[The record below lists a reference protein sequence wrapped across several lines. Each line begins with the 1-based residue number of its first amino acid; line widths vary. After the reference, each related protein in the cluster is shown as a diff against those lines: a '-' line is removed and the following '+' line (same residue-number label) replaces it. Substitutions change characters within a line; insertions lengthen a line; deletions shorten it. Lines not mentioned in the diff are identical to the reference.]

1 MGIPRLIAKL
11 SNLKSVS
18 SSTCDEDMDINWHS
32 YDSWLEKHPSALVE
46 FQKMIHGAERK
57 KIVLFLDYDGTLSP
71 IVNDPD
77 IAFMSDKM
85 RSVVHEVGCF
95 FPTSIITGRSREK
108 VYEFVRLDN
117 IYYAGSHGMDIMA
130 PLQPLRIKDWKYHAK
145 TVDRKGNKFVIYQP
159 ANKYLPEIN
168 QIQKLL
174 KERTAAIEGVKLEDN
189 KFCMSVHF
197 RNVSDEDFGK
207 LEEEVKSVLEDHPRF
222 RLTRGKKVME
232 IRPPINWDKG
242 HALEYLLD
250 SLGLSSSNDVLPI
263 YIGDDT
269 SDEDAFE
276 VLIYSEQYFVMN
288 KRLIHQKR
296 QGYSIIVT
304 SIPRE
309 TRASYSLYDTTEVMM
324 FLEYLAKWKRVG
336 SAS

>member
-77 IAFMSDKM
+77 IAFMSDKLA
-85 RSVVHEVGCF
+85 VF

-222 RLTRGKKVME
+222 RLTRGK
-232 IRPPINWDKG
+232 R
-242 HALEYLLD
+242 YSRD
-250 SLGLSSSNDVLPI
+250 ST
-263 YIGDDT
+263 T
-269 SDEDAFE
+269 SDIEQDHSLRY
-276 VLIYSEQYFVMN
+276 LIF
-288 KRLIHQKR
+288 I
-296 QGYSIIVT
+296 
-304 SIPRE
+304 
-309 TRASYSLYDTTEVMM
+309 
-324 FLEYLAKWKRVG
+324 
-336 SAS
+336 